1 MNIKV
6 DFFGGL
12 RHAVGASELEVQLN
26 EAATIKRLLEMLNE
40 QYPEL
45 GRLSKLTVISVNHN
59 LATGSEMLKDGDV
72 VSMISALA
80 GG

>member
-6 DFFGGL
+6 DLFGGL
-12 RHAVGASELEVQLN
+12 RHAVGTSELEVRLG
-26 EAATIKRLLEMLNE
+26 EAATIKRLLEMLGE

-45 GRLSKLTVISVNHN
+45 GRLSKLTVVSVNHT
-59 LATGSEMLKDGDV
+59 LADGSEMLKDGDV

>member
-1 MNIKV
+1 MNIKI

-12 RHAVGASELEVQLN
+12 RHAVGASEIEIQLS
-26 EAATIKRLLEMLNE
+26 EAATVERLLEVLRE
-40 QYPEL
+40 QYPEV
-45 GRLSKLTVISVNHN
+45 GRLSKLTVVSLNHT
-59 LATGSEMLKDGDV
+59 LASGPEMLKDGDV